1 MNEFLY
7 SYCLCVLD
15 CVVLYE
21 GFYVCFKTERKRN
34 LLLLFCTIIIFAYLD
49 YIITDVWQVNTWIS
63 EVSVKIILFLF
74 VDLNYS
80 GPKLTK
86 IVYFLVLI
94 CISCVGAIG
103 IGLVL
108 NVLNKQFVTN
118 NIVISLSLQ
127 IFKLIS
133 FTIVGK
139 MVKISLI
146 GLDWDSM
153 KQIFKSLLIPSIIM
167 TLFFELYFTMEN
179 QVWFNIILFLYMISF
194 IIMFET
200 SIKLVKMTRKAMSNI
215 YIKKILMHT
224 HKKMEEIEK
233 YNNEINEIR
242 HDFKNHVIILRNLIE
257 EEKIEESKKYL
268 SRLNEFFESKEVVV
282 FSGNIY
288 LDAILNYKRDE
299 YREIKFDFQI
309 DGVEEVFIDEV
320 DLCSLIFNLLDNA
333 IQEVIQNKDL
343 EKRINLLIKG
353 KNGDMFIKICNP
365 LSKVK
370 SLKTEKTDDLY
381 HGLGLEIIK
390 KIVLKYDGIIEISQN
405 NDFIVEIMLSKKITT

>member
-49 YIITDVWQVNTWIS
+49 FIITDVWQVNTWIS
-63 EVSVKIILFLF
+63 EICVKITLFIF

-80 GPKLTK
+80 GSRLSK
-86 IVYFLVLI
+86 IVYFLILI

-108 NVLNKQFVTN
+108 NVLNRQFVTN

-139 MVKISLI
+139 IVKTSLI
-146 GLDWDSM
+146 GLDRDSI

-167 TLFFELYFTMEN
+167 TLFFELYFTMDN
-179 QVWFNIILFLYMISF
+179 QIWFNIILFLYLISF

-200 SIKLVKMTRKAMSNI
+200 TIKLVKMTRKATSNI

-224 HKKMEEIEK
+224 HKKIEEIEK

-257 EEKIEESKKYL
+257 EERIEESKKYL

-299 YREIKFDFQI
+299 YREIKFDYQI
-309 DGVEEVFIDEV
+309 NGVEEVFIDEV

-370 SLKTEKTDDLY
+370 SLKTEKTDDIY

-390 KIVLKYDGIIEISQN
+390 KIVIKYDGIIEISQN
-405 NDFIVEIMLSKKITT
+405 NDFIVEIMLSKKNTT